1 MFSLLHSSI
10 ELVDTMSNVC
20 LSVNILSHIIFRL
33 ELGIYFSRSNACIK
47 GIFGNLSIITKI
59 LTCNVTPTC
68 HIIV

>member
-33 ELGIYFSRSNACIK
+33 ELGIYFSRNNAYIT
-47 GIFGNLSIITKI
+47 GFFGNLSIITKI
-59 LTCNVTPTC
+59 LTCNLTPDC